1 MSITDNAE
9 TQGLRNA
16 LGQARTKLS
25 RQTDTVKAT
34 IALIKLLEAAINEVD
49 TPSTPLT
56 TTKGVSQ
63 HK

>member
-1 MSITDNAE
+1 MSITDNANTE
-9 TQGLRNA
+9 GLRKA
-16 LGQARTKLS
+16 LQDARSKLT

-34 IALIKLLEAAINEVD
+34 IALIKLLEVAIVEGD
-49 TPSTPLT
+49 TPRPPLT